1 MAKKKLYKRIVT
13 VEFLSENPMIAHS
26 ISSLVIESGC
36 VDSDISMNIVS
47 GGEDIQLIGD
57 EAVNA
62 CYAHGTDTEFFQMD
76 KQGNEIEDEDE

>member
-13 VEFLSENPMIAHS
+13 VEFLSEEPMGEHS
-26 ISSLVIESGC
+26 LSSLIAESETG
-36 VDSDISMNIVS
+36 DISMTVVS
-47 GGEDIQLIGD
+47 GGEDIAIFGD